1 MKKILLSSILFL
13 SIWAVNAQRT
23 SIGITTGFGTAWMS
37 DTHQDVIFNPA
48 WNLGGTLVHSTER
61 HWGFGIDVKYSR
73 EGVRYQYPGFGV
85 YNGQTMTT
93 QIVNNYIRVSLRA
106 IYFFKSADKSI
117 RPNISVGPSFGFLTG
132 GSVHMYDG
140 SDREF
145 SKTPTKDYINAFDIG
160 LQGTLGASFTVAE
173 GIWLSADLAY
183 YQGLMQ
189 QNKNGSSNMMNR
201 NLGINLGLRFGIG
214 K

>member
-1 MKKILLSSILFL
+1 MKKILLSSILLL
-13 SIWAVNAQRT
+13 SILAVNAQRT

-48 WNLGGTLVHSTER
+48 WNLGATLVHSTVR
-61 HWGFGIDVKYSR
+61 HWGFGVDVKYSR
-73 EGVRYQYPGFGV
+73 EGVRYEYPGFGI

-93 QIVNNYIRVSLRA
+93 KVENDYIRVPLRA
-106 IYFFKSADKSI
+106 IYFFKSADKSF

-132 GSVHMYDG
+132 GSVRMYDG
-140 SDREF
+140 TNHEF
-145 SKTPTKDYINAFDIG
+145 SKTPTKDFINAFDFG
-160 LQGTLGASFTVAE
+160 VQGTLGASFTVSN
-173 GIWLSADLAY
+173 GVWFSADLAY
-183 YQGLMQ
+183 YQGLIQ
-189 QNKNGSSNMMNR
+189 QNKNGSNNLMNR